1 MVASCCPS
9 AQITLDRVNRHAACI
24 ASGCPRNSESESLL
38 REMRLIPMR
47 WMAKEEAARMYER
60 GMRVPVD
67 NPLRATVETEAP
79 RNKKGQLR
87 LQIKAWR
94 EMDGCTQTKQ
104 NLMPCQ
110 GSSY

>member
-1 MVASCCPS
+1 MITYGGGSWLASCCPS
-9 AQITLDRVNRHAACI
+9 SQTTLDRVNRRAARI

-60 GMRVPVD
+60 GMHVPVD

-87 LQIKAWR
+87 LQMKAWR
-94 EMDGCTQTKQ
+94 EGAVV
-104 NLMPCQ
+104 L
-110 GSSY
+110 